1 MDFNPKRARL
11 EKPDMFKRFIVPDEG
26 ELLSKVN
33 LNPKIML
40 LIVEINSTRRALL
53 VKQMAYHHVAQGVL
67 KGEPYVATF
76 CGICHSGVV
85 LEPLIDEKLYHFSA
99 GGLYD
104 GTVLL
109 IDDETQ
115 TYWNHMTGEAV
126 HGPLIGKK
134 MTMRPLRIM
143 NARSALEEDA
153 NTTISISKFKSMK
166 SRTFGWM
173 GQKFLYGKGFFP
185 PGFHKTMGKLDNR
198 LPEMTNGL
206 GIMIENIQRFYP
218 IDAIRDGIKDVIQGY
233 NFTIK
238 IRASDKVPFAKR
250 VDNDDYPPQL
260 FCRWY
265 GFSYTYPDCEIFEIT
280 LEHNNK
286 RLRTS

>member
-1 MDFNPKRARL
+1 MDFDPKRARL

-53 VKQMAYHHVAQGVL
+53 VKQMAYHHVGQGL
-67 KGEPYVATF
+67 LEGEPYVVSF

-85 LEPLIDEKLYHFSA
+85 LVPLIDEKLYHFSA
-99 GGLYD
+99 GGLYN

-109 IDDETQ
+109 IDDETH

-126 HGPLIGKK
+126 YGLLKGKK
-134 MTMRPLRIM
+134 MKMIPIRMI
-143 NARSALEEDA
+143 NVQSALEEDA
-153 NTTISISKFKSMK
+153 NTTISISKYKSIK
-166 SRTFGWM
+166 SRTFGWI

-185 PGFHKTMGKLDNR
+185 PGFRKTMGKLDKR

-233 NFTIK
+233 NFTVK

-265 GFSYTYPDCEIFEIT
+265 GFSYTYPDCEIFERK
-280 LEHNNK
+280 N
-286 RLRTS
+286 